1 MINKFKP
8 ATKIRFTK
16 EGYEK
21 LKEEYNDLL
30 RQRPLAVEDLKKAR
44 ELGDLSENGY
54 YKESKLKL
62 NFIDGRLRRFS
73 DYLKRADIVDAD
85 GTKMQIDTVYIG
97 STVTLSDGKKARTY
111 QIVGD
116 LEANPGEGRL
126 SLLSPIGR
134 AIMGKK
140 LNTEVEIET
149 PAGKYKYKIT
159 KIS

>member
-1 MINKFKP
+1 MTKNTRTIN
-8 ATKIRFTK
+8 KIRFTK
-16 EGYEK
+16 EGYKK

-30 RQRPLAVEDLKKAR
+30 KQRPLAVDDLKKAR

-73 DYLKRADIVDAD
+73 DYMKRADIIDTD
-85 GTKMQIDTVYIG
+85 GAKLQIDTVYIG
-97 STVTLSDGKKARTY
+97 STVALSDGKRERTY

-134 AIMGKK
+134 AIVGKK
-140 LNTEVEIET
+140 LDSEVEIET
-149 PAGKYKYKIT
+149 PAGKFIYKIT

>member
-1 MINKFKP
+1 MN
-8 ATKIRFTK
+8 KIRFTK

-30 RQRPLAVEDLKKAR
+30 RQRPLAVADLKKAR
-44 ELGDLSENGY
+44 EMGDLSENGY

-73 DYLKRADIVDAD
+73 DYLKRADIVDTD
-85 GTKMQIDTVYIG
+85 GTRLQVDTVYIG
-97 STVTLSDGKKARTY
+97 STITLSDGKKERIY

-140 LNTEVEIET
+140 LDTEVEIET

>member
-1 MINKFKP
+1 MINKTIKVN
-8 ATKIRFTK
+8 KIRFTK

-21 LKEEYNDLL
+21 LKEEYKDLL

-44 ELGDLSENGY
+44 EMGDLSENGY
-54 YKESKLKL
+54 YKESKFKL

-73 DYLKRADIVDAD
+73 DYLKRADIIDTD
-85 GTKMQIDTVYIG
+85 GSKLQIDTVYIG
-97 STVTLSDGKKARTY
+97 STVTLNDGKREKTY

-134 AIMGKK
+134 GI
-140 LNTEVEIET
+140 VE
-149 PAGKYKYKIT
+149 KR
-159 KIS
+159 